1 MSDLFGLELV
11 QCDYLPKTVL
21 DRDGNEV
28 ELLGVAIEPPS
39 DLDVFIGK
47 VPRMTVLVGG
57 VIPSS
62 QKGAG
67 K

>member
-1 MSDLFGLELV
+1 MSDLSGLNLV
-11 QCDYLPKTVL
+11 RCDYLPKTVL

-28 ELLGVAIEPPS
+28 ELLGVVVAPLS
-39 DLDVFIGK
+39 DLDVFMGK

-57 VIPSS
+57 VVSSS